1 MLQILLA
8 ITLVVL
14 FFVIG
19 FAIYNYEF
27 LNSFRNSGVVKV
39 SIPIFSGIKDFYT
52 MENEVYNT
60 SERSSG
66 SYRAINETPS
76 FNQKAGSEFTYN
88 FWLYKDSS
96 KYDADANCTKST
108 RLVADGGF
116 RMKNSNGTYT
126 YTLPA
131 GTNGHD
137 QTILFL
143 KGDKR
148 TVDYKNVCGKDKT
161 DILVKGPLI
170 KLEQCGKNLTVEF
183 NTVETKDVVTET
195 APDVCNTTAQSW
207 DVANAHKI
215 TLAGFDKPQF
225 DKKWN
230 MVTVIIQDTYPS
242 DPYPVRNK
250 VRTRIYVNGLLE
262 LDRYVDGKVNTPS
275 STNKTPTVLQLNN
288 GHLHIAPSVSFS
300 ASGNTYKSYKPN
312 SEKAL
317 MMADLT
323 YYNYALEASEID
335 SLFASD
341 FTKSAAAPPG
351 GEVLTD
357 AEIYEKAVKPTKKQ
371 LIG

>member
-1 MLQILLA
+1 
-8 ITLVVL
+8 
-14 FFVIG
+14 
-19 FAIYNYEF
+19 
-27 LNSFRNSGVVKV
+27 
-39 SIPIFSGIKDFYT
+39 
-52 MENEVYNT
+52 
-60 SERSSG
+60 
-66 SYRAINETPS
+66 
-76 FNQKAGSEFTYN
+76 
-88 FWLYKDSS
+88 
-96 KYDADANCTKST
+96 
-108 RLVADGGF
+108 
-116 RMKNSNGTYT
+116 
-126 YTLPA
+126 
-131 GTNGHD
+131 
-137 QTILFL
+137 L

-195 APDVCNTTAQSW
+195 SPDVCNTTAQSW

-262 LDRYVDGKVNTPS
+262 LDRYVDGKVNTAS
-275 STNKTPTVLQLNN
+275 STNKAPTVLQLNN

-300 ASGNTYKSYKPN
+300 ASGNTYKTYKPN